1 MCCERDCSQYDDL
14 LRACYHRSVK
24 DQELKWWQVRW
35 GLAGR
40 AIFRL
45 ATVAGKIVGLL
56 CLVAAVGY
64 GVLYLISPWL
74 ASKQLGKVD
83 PRLSMVP
90 LSLPRKGEAPLSDAS
105 IDRYGF
111 KFQLPNEEIVK
122 TIRGEL
128 TTVVVFSNG
137 GDLVVPN
144 TSRDAG
150 IFAFVTNGEHAQ
162 RLLGQDLNDSKFKV
176 MKAVMSATP
185 EQAKWWRFRSSDNE
199 RVEYLLGTKFSVL
212 TQSASPH
219 AFTLGPIY
227 TIAFGEFCGFQL
239 GNPDVPPYETHL
251 DLFDGD
257 DRYFAFD
264 ITGPEGHGQVLTQEE
279 INSIVDSI
287 RPAPD
292 H

>member
-1 MCCERDCSQYDDL
+1 MCGERKYSQYDDRS
-14 LRACYHRSVK
+14 RACYHRSVK

-45 ATVAGKIVGLL
+45 ATVSSKIIGLL

-83 PRLSMVP
+83 PRLSMAP
-90 LSLPRKGEAPLSDAS
+90 LSLPAKAEAPLSDAS

-111 KFQLPNEEIVK
+111 KFQLPNKEIVK
-122 TIRGEL
+122 TIGGEL
-128 TTVVVFSNG
+128 ITLVLFRDG
-137 GDLVVPN
+137 GDLIVRN

-150 IFAFVTNGEHAQ
+150 IFALLTNDKRAQ
-162 RLLGQDLNDSKFKV
+162 RLLGQDVNHSEFKLIQ
-176 MKAVMSATP
+176 AVMSATP
-185 EQAKWWRFRSSDNE
+185 EQAKWWRFRSSENE
-199 RVEYLLGTKFSVL
+199 RVEYLLGMKLSAL

-227 TIAFGEFCGFQL
+227 SIAYGKFRGFHL

-251 DLFDGD
+251 DLFDGA

-279 INSIVDSI
+279 INAIVDSI
-287 RPAPD
+287 RPTSD